1 MSNLYKIVGDIVR
14 KTAKKQYKYG
24 AYVCRLEISY
34 DGIEWERIDT
44 YADLDYD
51 FNVIFDW
58 DFWEGQEYWRNIM
71 VCPIDEVIF
80 PQEVESRKDAAEE

>member
-1 MSNLYKIVGDIVR
+1 MSDLYKIVGDIIR
-14 KTAKKQYKYG
+14 ETAEEKGKYEG
-24 AYVCRLEISY
+24 YVCRLEISY
-34 DGIEWERIDT
+34 DGIEWEQIIT
-44 YADLDYD
+44 YADMDCD

-80 PQEVESRKDAAEE
+80 PQEIENDN